1 MKIVNQTRKFK
12 KTLYLCPY
20 STNNNLKIS
29 EAKVFFFNLTGKNR
43 QYMIIIGLIHLS
55 QKLKSSLG
63 PNIST
68 SGKDR

>member
-12 KTLYLCPY
+12 KTLY